1 MLMPDSDQYI
11 ESIYNY
17 CDRWCE
23 RCKYTDRCF
32 LFQREVAQGIDP
44 FKTDYSSE
52 ESWAYVS
59 KCFTEAIELLCK
71 YAEEEGIDL
80 NNLPEVEEEPLSE
93 KAARLEAK
101 GREVQ
106 LEYLLLAR
114 AFFEENKAYFEEK
127 GQEAVRWV
135 EMGLS
140 GEEDTLSRWNRINDQ
155 AEVIKWYMFF
165 IGAKVQRAAQGLD
178 GMQDDI
184 WESPEQSDANR
195 TARILMVA
203 IDRSI
208 AAWRVLLKV
217 FPEKEAVILQAL
229 SLLVQLRRMTED
241 AFPRWTEAGPDVEW

>member
-1 MLMPDSDQYI
+1 M
-11 ESIYNY
+11 
-17 CDRWCE
+17 
-23 RCKYTDRCF
+23 
-32 LFQREVAQGIDP
+32 
-44 FKTDYSSE
+44 
-52 ESWAYVS
+52 
-59 KCFTEAIELLCK
+59 
-71 YAEEEGIDL
+71 
-80 NNLPEVEEEPLSE
+80 
-93 KAARLEAK
+93 
-101 GREVQ
+101 
-106 LEYLLLAR
+106 
-114 AFFEENKAYFEEK
+114 
-127 GQEAVRWV
+127 

-203 IDRSI
+203 IDRSV